1 MLETINKLVFYFDIE
16 CANCKTHL
24 KASHESINDQ
34 KGVLFCGLCGK
45 EVKVP
50 DYEKLVSAS
59 EALNQYVTNPIN
71 SQYISLELNEKY
83 NKDAQ

>member
-34 KGVLFCGLCGK
+34 KGILFCGLCGK

-50 DYEKLVSAS
+50 DYEKLVEVS
-59 EALNQYVTNPIN
+59 EALNKYVTNPIN
-71 SQYISLELNEKY
+71 SQYISLALNEKY
-83 NKDAQ
+83 KKDAE

>member
-34 KGVLFCGLCGK
+34 KGILFCGLCGK

-71 SQYISLELNEKY
+71 SQYISLALNEKY

>member
-50 DYEKLVSAS
+50 DYEKLVSVS

>member
-34 KGVLFCGLCGK
+34 KGILFCGLCGK

-59 EALNQYVTNPIN
+59 EALNQYV
-71 SQYISLELNEKY
+71 
-83 NKDAQ
+83 

>member
-34 KGVLFCGLCGK
+34 KGILFCGLCGK

-59 EALNQYVTNPIN
+59 EALNNYVTNPIN
-71 SQYISLELNEKY
+71 SQYISLTLNEKY
-83 NKDAQ
+83 KKGAE

>member
-34 KGVLFCGLCGK
+34 KGILFCGLCGK

-50 DYEKLVSAS
+50 DYEKLVAAS

-83 NKDAQ
+83 KKDAE